1 MNSIYLLASALS
13 QFGEVRAGYIPADLK
28 VAQVI
33 LVIAAGL
40 SIHCLVK
47 AGIRRAS
54 VAFCGGVALS
64 SIALLY
70 VGPPYGSS
78 TFVIGFAVVLGVLT
92 AMRFSANT
100 ATASII
106 IFLIGS
112 ALTVASVPANG
123 EFPKAMSLMA
133 VNVIAGAGAIICLSR
148 LVVNSES
155 RTRASV
161 AVYRDSNW
169 WVLDRC
175 DICSGHR
182 SQFAD
187 KFFLNRHTD
196 CFGLPA
202 PYGADATY
210 LSCV

>member
-13 QFGEVRAGYIPADLK
+13 QFGDVRAGYIPADLK

-40 SIHCLVK
+40 SVHCLAK

-106 IFLIGS
+106 IFLMGS

-123 EFPKAMSLMA
+123 EFPEAMSLMA
-133 VNVIAGAGAIICLSR
+133 VNVIAGAGAIICLSQL
-148 LVVNSES
+148 LVILNPG
-155 RTRASV
+155 RAPAWRSIAVQIAGSWIVAISV
-161 AVYRDSNW
+161 LVIAVS
-169 WVLDRC
+169 
-175 DICSGHR
+175 
-182 SQFAD
+182 SQTNLF
-187 KFFLNRHTD
+187 
-196 CFGLPA
+196 
-202 PYGADATY
+202 
-210 LSCV
+210 